1 MSSYLKKH
9 EYANAKQDDLWAALT
24 DVAHNQNSLPRD
36 MTVKEIMDTWT
47 LQVGYP
53 MIQIDRNYEENS
65 AELSQ
70 MRFLSDRYKTRDD
83 TEQCWWIPLTY
94 SDSEKNDFNTSH
106 VSLEM
111 FLDFFSLIKYYPPG
125 KRLDDMWKRQIRSE
139 ENRKSPRQE
148 PLGHL

>member
-106 VSLEM
+106 VSLKM
-111 FLDFFSLIKYYPPG
+111 FLDFFC
-125 KRLDDMWKRQIRSE
+125 
-139 ENRKSPRQE
+139 
-148 PLGHL
+148 